1 MFSLR
6 DKKNLTVH
14 GVLLLALVAA
24 CTVSLFAG
32 AVPLP
37 ANDVWHSG
45 IFRLRLARTA
55 LGVVAGAGLSTAG
68 VIFQAILRNPLAE
81 PYVLGVSSGA
91 GLGAALAIVLGLSAA
106 GAWTLPATAFAG
118 ALGTILLVY
127 ALARTPSGTAPV
139 QTLLLS
145 GVVVSAVLGS
155 ILMFVV
161 SVTPSEK
168 LHSVVW
174 WLLGNLQIFDWGL
187 LRIVSAVVAAGLA
200 VSVFFARDLNLMA
213 LGEEP
218 AAHLGLDVEWTK
230 MLFFLLASLMTGATV
245 AACGLIGFVGLIVP
259 HTVRLVAGPDHRRL
273 VTASALAGAAFLVLA
288 DSVARTIIAPTG
300 STDRRHHCNARRP
313 VLSGVAKKAKGFL
326 LGLICSLFRTSAPAM
341 LEDSCLQNVAVN
353 VTAGEF
359 IGLIGPNGSG
369 KTTLLR
375 VISGVLPA
383 RQGEVWLA
391 GRKLQRWADAT

>member
-1 MFSLR
+1 MSNAC
-6 DKKNLTVH
+6 DKKSLALY

-24 CTVSLFAG
+24 CLVSLFAG

-37 ANDVWHSG
+37 ARDLWHSG

-55 LGVVAGAGLSTAG
+55 LGVVAGAGLSAAG

-91 GLGAALAIVLGLSAA
+91 GLGATLAIVLGLGAA
-106 GAWTLPATAFAG
+106 GAWTLPAMAFTG

-145 GVVVSAVLGS
+145 GVVVNAVLGS

-161 SVTPSEK
+161 SVAPSEK
-168 LHSVVW
+168 LHGVVW
-174 WLLGNLQIFDWGL
+174 WLLGNLQVLDGRL
-187 LRIVSAVVAAGLA
+187 LRIVSAAVAAGLA
-200 VSVFFARDLNLMA
+200 VSVLFAGDLNLMT

-218 AAHLGLDVEWTK
+218 AAHLGLDVQWTK
-230 MLFFLLASLMTGATV
+230 KLFFLLASLMTGATV

-259 HTVRLVAGPDHRRL
+259 HTMRLLAGPDHRRL

-288 DSVARTIIAPTG
+288 DSVARTIIAP
-300 STDRRHHCNARRP
+300 REVP
-313 VLSGVAKKAKGFL
+313 IGVITAMLGGPFF
-326 LGLICSLFRTSAPAM
+326 LGLLRRRKTSYW
-341 LEDSCLQNVAVN
+341 D
-353 VTAGEF
+353 
-359 IGLIGPNGSG
+359 
-369 KTTLLR
+369 
-375 VISGVLPA
+375 
-383 RQGEVWLA
+383 
-391 GRKLQRWADAT
+391 

>member
-1 MFSLR
+1 MSTLC
-6 DKKNLTVH
+6 DKKSLAVL

-24 CTVSLFAG
+24 CLVSLLAG
-32 AVPLP
+32 AVPLS
-37 ANDVWHSG
+37 ADDVWHSG

-55 LGVVAGAGLSTAG
+55 LGVVAGAGLSAAG

-91 GLGAALAIVLGLSAA
+91 GLGASLAIVLGLSAA

-127 ALARTPSGTAPV
+127 ALARTPTGAAPV

-145 GVVVSAVLGS
+145 GVVISAVLGS

-161 SVTPSEK
+161 SISPSEK
-168 LHSVVW
+168 LHGIVW
-174 WLLGNLQIFDWGL
+174 WLLGNLQVFDWGL
-187 LRIVSAVVAAGLA
+187 LRIVSAVVGAGLA
-200 VSVFFARDLNLMA
+200 VSVLFARDLNLMA

-230 MLFFLLASLMTGATV
+230 KLFFLLASLMTGATV
-245 AACGLIGFVGLIVP
+245 AACGLIGFVGLMVP

-288 DSVARTIIAPTG
+288 DSIARTIIAP
-300 STDRRHHCNARRP
+300 REVP
-313 VLSGVAKKAKGFL
+313 IGVITAILGGPFF
-326 LGLICSLFRTSAPAM
+326 LGL
-341 LEDSCLQNVAVN
+341 
-353 VTAGEF
+353 
-359 IGLIGPNGSG
+359 
-369 KTTLLR
+369 LR
-375 VISGVLPA
+375 K
-383 RQGEVWLA
+383 
-391 GRKLQRWADAT
+391 RKASYWD

>member
-1 MFSLR
+1 MSNPFGKKSLA
-6 DKKNLTVH
+6 VH

-24 CTVSLFAG
+24 CLVSLFAG

-55 LGVVAGAGLSTAG
+55 LGVVAGAGLSVAG

-106 GAWTLPATAFAG
+106 GAWMLPATAFAG

-127 ALARTPSGTAPV
+127 ALARTSTGTTPV

-161 SVTPSEK
+161 SVAPSEK
-168 LHSVVW
+168 LHGIVW
-174 WLLGNLQIFDWGL
+174 WLLGNLQVFDWGL

-200 VSVFFARDLNLMA
+200 VSVLFARDLNLMA

-230 MLFFLLASLMTGATV
+230 KLFFLLASLMTGATV

-288 DSVARTIIAPTG
+288 DSVARTIIAP
-300 STDRRHHCNARRP
+300 REVP
-313 VLSGVAKKAKGFL
+313 IGVITAILGGPFF
-326 LGLICSLFRTSAPAM
+326 LGL
-341 LEDSCLQNVAVN
+341 
-353 VTAGEF
+353 
-359 IGLIGPNGSG
+359 
-369 KTTLLR
+369 LR
-375 VISGVLPA
+375 K
-383 RQGEVWLA
+383 
-391 GRKLQRWADAT
+391 RKASYWD

>member
-1 MFSLR
+1 MPNLC
-6 DKKNLTVH
+6 DKKSLTVH
-14 GVLLLALVAA
+14 GALSLALVVA
-24 CTVSLFAG
+24 CLVSLFAG

-37 ANDVWHSG
+37 ADDVWHSG

-55 LGVVAGAGLSTAG
+55 LCVVAGAGLSVAG

-91 GLGAALAIVLGLSAA
+91 GLGAVLAIVLGFSAV
-106 GAWTLPATAFAG
+106 GAWTLPAMAFAG

-127 ALARTPSGTAPV
+127 ALARTAAGTAPV

-168 LHSVVW
+168 LHSIVW
-174 WLLGNLQIFDWGL
+174 WLLGNLQIFDWRL

-200 VSVFFARDLNLMA
+200 VSVLFARDLNLMA
-213 LGEEP
+213 LGDEP

-230 MLFFLLASLMTGATV
+230 NLFFLLASLMTGATV

-273 VTASALAGAAFLVLA
+273 VAASALAGAAFLVLA
-288 DSVARTIIAPTG
+288 DSVARTIIAP
-300 STDRRHHCNARRP
+300 REVP
-313 VLSGVAKKAKGFL
+313 IGVITAILGGPFF
-326 LGLICSLFRTSAPAM
+326 LGL
-341 LEDSCLQNVAVN
+341 
-353 VTAGEF
+353 
-359 IGLIGPNGSG
+359 
-369 KTTLLR
+369 LR
-375 VISGVLPA
+375 K
-383 RQGEVWLA
+383 
-391 GRKLQRWADAT
+391 RKASYWD